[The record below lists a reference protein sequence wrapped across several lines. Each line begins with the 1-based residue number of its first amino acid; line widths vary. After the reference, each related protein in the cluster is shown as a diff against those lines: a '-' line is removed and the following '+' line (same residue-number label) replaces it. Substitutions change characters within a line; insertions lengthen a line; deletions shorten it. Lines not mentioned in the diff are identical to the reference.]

1 MNFLYWPL
9 TNPSSTECQKAKS
22 CGLNSKNRFSEK
34 SELLPFHSQ
43 GIFFS
48 NGHLIL

>member
-22 CGLNSKNRFSEK
+22 CGLNSKNRF
-34 SELLPFHSQ
+34 F
-43 GIFFS
+43 
-48 NGHLIL
+48 